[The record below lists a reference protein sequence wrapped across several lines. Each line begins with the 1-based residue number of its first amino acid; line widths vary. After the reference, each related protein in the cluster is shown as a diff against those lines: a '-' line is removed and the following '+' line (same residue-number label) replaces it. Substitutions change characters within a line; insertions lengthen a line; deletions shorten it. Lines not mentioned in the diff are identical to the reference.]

1 MLEVF
6 RHWDTATVGLVNSL
20 LEEAGVQT
28 VLRNWEGSNIVEVP
42 IPVIY
47 PNICVLN
54 GEDYARAKE
63 MIEAYM
69 NGPTAEGQEWVCTKC
84 GESIGQQLSECWNC
98 GKERVMHKD

>member
-20 LEEAGVQT
+20 LKEAGVQT
-28 VLRNWEGSNIVEVP
+28 VLRNWEGCNIVEVP

-54 GEDYARAKE
+54 AEDHARAKE
-63 MIEAYM
+63 LIEAFM
-69 NGPTAEGQEWVCTKC
+69 NGPIADGQEWVCTKC

-98 GKERVMHKD
+98 GKERIMLND